1 MCFESSLI
9 LDFSNSFF
17 ISFVRWLSVLLYV
30 ALRHFIELFIVFQLL
45 MVVHFKHHC
54 NTYGSLSAY
63 IVGLAVRFSGGEP
76 LIGLPALIHFPGY
89 DEEDQMQLFPFRTT
103 AMLLSLFTLW
113 GVSYYTKWVFETGR
127 LAPQYDY
134 FRCVV
139 NIPDDA
145 IRVGE
150 PSEVGEQVR
159 FRLNESPSNELN
171 RCQIQHSFR
180 LFRYSYTSWQVQWQR
195 FTAPQQW
202 LAKMK

>member
-1 MCFESSLI
+1 
-9 LDFSNSFF
+9 
-17 ISFVRWLSVLLYV
+17 
-30 ALRHFIELFIVFQLL
+30 

-63 IVGLAVRFSGGEP
+63 CVGLLVRFSGGEP

-89 DEEDQMQLFPFRTT
+89 DEENQRQLFPFRTT

-145 IRVGE
+145 IRVGD
-150 PSEVGEQVR
+150 PSEVGEQVYTIHL
-159 FRLNESPSNELN
+159 FFLLLFMKFAGKNNNNIVCNFLKN
-171 RCQIQHSFR
+171 KIYGGASF
-180 LFRYSYTSWQVQWQR
+180 
-195 FTAPQQW
+195 
-202 LAKMK
+202 

>member
-1 MCFESSLI
+1 
-9 LDFSNSFF
+9 
-17 ISFVRWLSVLLYV
+17 
-30 ALRHFIELFIVFQLL
+30 

-63 IVGLAVRFSGGEP
+63 IVGLVIRLSGGEA

-89 DEEDQMQLFPFRTT
+89 DEENQRQLFPFRTM
-103 AMLLSLFTLW
+103 AMLLSLITLW
-113 GVSYYTKWVFETGR
+113 GVSYYSKWVFETGERTFLMFTISIWPSKNIRFHIRLMHYCCEFTGR

-150 PSEVGEQVR
+150 PSEVGEQVCLKNIGIFELYAHIRVCLR
-159 FRLNESPSNELN
+159 FFFFFISS
-171 RCQIQHSFR
+171 CM
-180 LFRYSYTSWQVQWQR
+180 SWLVPWQKFMVR
-195 FTAPQQW
+195 PQW
-202 LAKMK
+202 LERMR